1 MTEPPAQSFVGRQL
15 GAYDLLSHL
24 GAGGMGEVYRARDRK
39 LGRDVAIKLLPRAFA
54 DDPERITRFAREAR
68 VLAALNHPNIGAI
81 YGLEEADGIRA
92 LVLEL
97 VEGPTLADRLRSG
110 PLSIGEAIRAA
121 RQVAGALE
129 AAHEKQIVHR
139 DLKPANIKVTPQG
152 TVKVLDFGI
161 AKMLDAA
168 ADGLPESSTLTAV
181 AATRAGV
188 VLGTVAYMSPEQAR
202 GQDVDKRTDIWA
214 FGCLLYEMLSG
225 RSPFAGSTV
234 SDTIGAILHREPDW
248 TRLPGGTPPAVPR
261 LIRRCL
267 QKNASERLRDIGD
280 ARIELNEA
288 LEPGAEPAQGVPAPA
303 RHTWLPWAIAAT
315 MALVTLG
322 VWFWAAR
329 HTGPA
334 TPPLVTRTTV
344 TLPAQQQLDTEES
357 AAPLAI
363 SPDGRRLAYVARHAR
378 GAQLYLRNLDAFDA
392 VPLTGTDGARYPFF
406 SADGES
412 IAFFAGGRL
421 KRISI
426 HGGAPVSIC
435 DVPVLGRGGAWG
447 IDGTIVF
454 DPGPSGLM
462 RVAASGGRPE
472 RLTSTDREMDGSNLS
487 WPHFLPDGR
496 TLLATLGTDQNSAL
510 VAFSLDS
517 RTWRTIGEGFQ
528 AQYLSSGHVI
538 FHAPAVREGELRA
551 VAFDATRQAFA
562 GTPSS
567 VLAGVFRAENGGGAY
582 FAVARNGTLVFARGS
597 HARTLV
603 RVDRNGRRTPVL
615 NERRGYRMPAVS
627 PDGKRI
633 AVTIDPRPSQIWVYD
648 FARQAGIPLAT
659 EGHNLGPIWTP
670 DGRRVAFNSRGEMY
684 SRTADGSSD
693 AQKLLAR
700 ERPQYPAAWSRD
712 GRRLVYVEDTPAT
725 NSDIWMKAADS
736 EPVPLLVT
744 PALENSPRLSP
755 DERWMAYASNESGRP
770 EVYVRPFPNVGDGKW
785 AVSTEGGAFP
795 VWSRSGTEL
804 FYVNGTTIMAVA
816 VQARGTTF
824 IVQRP
829 EALFSGP
836 FETGSPHFDITPDG
850 RHFIMVE
857 ADPDARPTEIQLTA
871 NWMEEIRRR

>member
-1 MTEPPAQSFVGRQL
+1 MTEPPAQSFVGRRL

-81 YGLEEADGIRA
+81 YGLEEADGVRA

-110 PLSIGEAIRAA
+110 PLSIDEGIR
-121 RQVAGALE
+121 VAQKVAEALE

-152 TVKVLDFGI
+152 AVKVLDFGI
-161 AKMLDAA
+161 AKMLDPA

-181 AATRAGV
+181 APTRAGV
-188 VLGTVAYMSPEQAR
+188 VLGTFAYMSPEQAR

-214 FGCLLYEMLSG
+214 FGCLVYEMISG
-225 RSPFAGSTV
+225 HSPFAGGTV
-234 SDTIGAILHREPDW
+234 SDTIAAILHREPDW
-248 TRLPGGTPPAVPR
+248 TRLPGGTPHAVLR

-267 QKNASERLRDIGD
+267 QKDASERLRDIGD

-288 LEPGAEPAQGVPAPA
+288 LEPGAEPVPGVLASK
-303 RHTWLPWAIAAT
+303 RHAWLPWAIAAT
-315 MALVTLG
+315 MAIVSLG
-322 VWFWAAR
+322 AWFWAAR
-329 HTGPA
+329 QTGTT

-344 TLPAQQQLDTEES
+344 TLSAQQQLDTEES

-363 SPDGRRLAYVARHAR
+363 SPDGRRLAYVGRHAR

-406 SADGES
+406 SPDGES

-421 KRISI
+421 KRVSI

-447 IDGTIVF
+447 NGGTIVF

-472 RLTSTDREMDGSNLS
+472 RLTSTDPETDGGNLS
-487 WPHFLPDGR
+487 WPYFLPDGR
-496 TLLATLGTDQNSAL
+496 TLLATLGSNQNSAL
-510 VAFSLDS
+510 VALSLDTG
-517 RTWRTIGEGFQ
+517 TWRKIGEGFQ
-528 AQYLSSGHVI
+528 AQYLSSGHLI
-538 FHAPAVREGELRA
+538 FHAPGVREGELQA
-551 VAFDATRQAFA
+551 VAFDTTRRAFA
-562 GTPSS
+562 GAPSS
-567 VLAGVFRAENGGGAY
+567 VLSGVFRAENGGGAY
-582 FAVARNGTLVFARGS
+582 FAVAQNGTLVFARGS

-603 RVDRNGRRTPVL
+603 RVDRNGRRTPLL

-627 PDGKRI
+627 PDGRRI
-633 AVTIDPRPSQIWVYD
+633 VVTIDPRPSQIWVYD
-648 FARQAGIPLAT
+648 LARQAGIPLAT

-670 DGRRVAFNSRGEMY
+670 DGRRVTYTSRGEMY
-684 SRTADGSSD
+684 SRTADGSSE
-693 AQKLLAR
+693 AQRLLLR
-700 ERPQYPAAWSRD
+700 PLPQYPGAWSRD
-712 GRRLVYVEDTPAT
+712 GRHIVFGEDTAAG
-725 NSDIWMKAADS
+725 SDIWLKSAD
-736 EPVPLLVT
+736 EDAR
-744 PALENSPRLSP
+744 ALIATGAVENSPRLSP
-755 DERWMAYASNESGRP
+755 DDRWLAYTSDESGRP
-770 EVYVRPFPNVGDGKW
+770 EVYVRPFPNVGDGRW
-785 AVSTEGGAFP
+785 MVSTEGGAFP
-795 VWSRSGTEL
+795 VWSRSGSEL
-804 FYVNGTTIMAVA
+804 FYVNRATIMAVA
-816 VQARGTTF
+816 VEARGETF
-824 IVQRP
+824 AAQTP

-836 FETGSPHFDITPDG
+836 FETGSPQFDVTPDG

-857 ADPDARPTEIQLTA
+857 ADPDARPTQIQVIA